1 MGDRKTRAQPL
12 EEVRVPR
19 PAIAQTLH
27 LREQELRLIYDTVGD
42 VIYVL
47 ALEGAGKY
55 RFTSVNATFCTATGL
70 NPDQVIGKRVDEI
83 IPEPSLTIVLE
94 RYAEAIRE
102 KRVVRWEE
110 TSEYP
115 TGSLT
120 GEVSIAPAFDEAG
133 NCTHL
138 VGAVHDITERN
149 QAAERVKASEERSRL
164 ALDAAQMGTWEWDI
178 KTDRYTVSERHVR
191 LLGTAPGSF
200 DNTEE
205 AFLQIVHPEDRSLV
219 TQAMTTAIEQIKPY
233 NISFRIVWPDGSIH
247 WLEETAQ
254 VYTDEAGNAF
264 RMIGITRDITER
276 KKAEEMEQELRTIG
290 EVARIVTSK
299 LDIDQAYDHFAREI
313 RNLIPFD
320 RMSIVLADETEGTLH
335 IEHSFGDPGPF
346 GEGESY
352 PLEGSITEYTLK
364 HGKGIILDD
373 TAADSRFWSAK
384 THAESGQLSWL
395 QVPLMSKEKA
405 FGGVVLLH
413 RERNIYGP
421 REMRLLESLATHISP
436 AIENSLLFQEVKR
449 TDEALKES
457 EELYRAV
464 IENMADAVSIGVGGK
479 RVFVN
484 EAFLNIYGIHDK
496 STVLGQSQ
504 DKFVLP
510 EDKPGVKRRAGLSE
524 GNQLTE
530 RADFRIRR
538 PNGDIRTLQ
547 VMASPISYH
556 GRPAALAVLR
566 DVTEAKRMD
575 EEIRKL
581 NEELEQRVEQR
592 TAELE
597 AAMGDLV
604 RTNTQLE
611 TETAERKRSEEE
623 AKQSAAE
630 ARLLYSTAAAAA
642 QTESFDEALQQCL
655 DLVCDYVGWPVGH
668 LYVPA
673 PEGAGDLVSTSVWHL
688 DDPDEFRVF
697 REITERTRF
706 APGIGLP
713 GRVFSSGEPAWIA
726 DVQKDDNFPRN
737 KAARDIGVRGAFG
750 FPVKVGAE
758 TVAVL
763 EFFTR
768 DVMETDAAILDEM
781 RMVGSQVGR
790 VLEREGARSALIE
803 KAEELSRSNEELE
816 AFSYSVSHDL
826 RAPLR
831 AIDGFSR
838 ILMEEHA
845 PELSAE
851 PKRFLHLVR
860 ENALQMGQLIDDL
873 LNFSRLSRQSLAK
886 QPVETTG
893 LVHQVL
899 EQFHDEI
906 EERQVEISVG
916 ELPVCRADR
925 ALLRQVFVNLLGNA
939 IKYTRNRDPAVIEV
953 GCQFDGAG
961 PGEHVYYVKDNGV
974 GFDMKYADK
983 LFGVFQRLHRQEEY
997 EGTGVG
1003 LALVQRIV
1011 HRHGGRVWAEAEVDK
1026 GATFYV
1032 ALKGDHTDG

>member
-1 MGDRKTRAQPL
+1 MADRNTRARL
-12 EEVRVPR
+12 IEEVRVPR
-19 PAIAQTLH
+19 AAITQALH

-42 VIYVL
+42 IIYVL

-55 RFTSVNATFCTATGL
+55 RFTSVNATFCMATGL
-70 NPDQVIGKRVDEI
+70 NSDQVIGKRLDEV

-102 KRVVRWEE
+102 KRIVRWEE
-110 TSEYP
+110 TTEYP
-115 TGSLT
+115 TGRLT

-138 VGAVHDITERN
+138 VGAVHDITER
-149 QAAERVKASEERSRL
+149 
-164 ALDAAQMGTWEWDI
+164 
-178 KTDRYTVSERHVR
+178 
-191 LLGTAPGSF
+191 
-200 DNTEE
+200 
-205 AFLQIVHPEDRSLV
+205 
-219 TQAMTTAIEQIKPY
+219 
-233 NISFRIVWPDGSIH
+233 
-247 WLEETAQ
+247 
-254 VYTDEAGNAF
+254 
-264 RMIGITRDITER
+264 
-276 KKAEEMEQELRTIG
+276 KKAEETEQELRAIG
-290 EVARIVTSK
+290 EVARIVTSN

-313 RNLIPFD
+313 GNLIPFD
-320 RMSIVLADETEGTLH
+320 RMSIVLVDETEGTWRV
-335 IEHSFGDPGPF
+335 EHSFGDPGPF
-346 GEGESY
+346 KEGATY
-352 PLEGSITEYTLK
+352 PLEGSATEYLIK
-364 HGKGIILDD
+364 HGKGTILNDRA
-373 TAADSRFWSAK
+373 TDSQFWTVKSC
-384 THAESGQLSWL
+384 AESGLLSCI
-395 QVPLMSKEKA
+395 QVPLMSKEKG
-405 FGGVVLLH
+405 FGCIALLH
-413 RERNIYGP
+413 REPSMYGS

-449 TDEALKES
+449 AAEALKES

-479 RVFVN
+479 RLFVN
-484 EAFLNIYGIHDK
+484 EAFLNIYGVHDK
-496 STVLGQSQ
+496 SSVLGQSQ

-510 EDKPGVKRRAGLSE
+510 EDKQGVKERARLSE

-530 RADFRIRR
+530 PADFRIRR
-538 PNGDIRTLQ
+538 PDGEIRTLQ

-556 GRPAALAVLR
+556 GRPASLAVLR

-575 EEIRKL
+575 EDIRKL

-597 AAMGDLV
+597 AAMRNLV
-604 RTNTQLE
+604 RSNTQLE

-630 ARLLYSTAAAAA
+630 ARLLYSTVAVAAR
-642 QTESFDEALQQCL
+642 TESFDDALQQCL
-655 DLVCDYVGWPVGH
+655 DLVCDYVGWPLGH
-668 LYVPA
+668 LYVSA
-673 PEGAGDLVSTSVWHL
+673 PEGTGDLVPTSVWHL

-713 GRVFSSGEPAWIA
+713 GRVFSSSEPVWIA

-750 FPVKVGAE
+750 FPVKIGAE

-768 DVMETDAAILDEM
+768 EVMEADAAILDVM

-790 VLEREGARSALIE
+790 VLERERARSALIE

-831 AIDGFSR
+831 AMDGFSR

-851 PKRFLHLVR
+851 PQRYLHLVR
-860 ENALQMGQLIDDL
+860 DNALQMGQLIDDL
-873 LNFSRLSRQSLAK
+873 LNFSRLGRQSLTK
-886 QPVETTG
+886 QPVETTS

-906 EERQVEISVG
+906 EERRVEISVG
-916 ELPVCRADR
+916 ELPVCQADR

-953 GCQFDGAG
+953 GCQSDGAG
-961 PGEHVYYVKDNGV
+961 PGEHVYFVKDNGV

-1011 HRHGGRVWAEAEVDK
+1011 HRHGGRVWAEAEMDK

-1032 ALKGDHTDG
+1032 AMKGGHTNG